1 MTVEKDL
8 KTFGLPPAVFN
19 KLADNLFAIRAER
32 HLYDTT
38 TNRDRQE
45 HWSRAMNGA
54 YDLYTPG
61 AVCRESGSHYL
72 AILPLRDSLEL
83 AVALNARVSE
93 TEPEDVTGAM
103 VVGTIAGTIVLW
115 PDRLERKG
123 SRSRAIYSVA
133 KGSRGQSNR
142 PLNQRV
148 SSSARNARRCRTT
161 PVFWVARCR

>member
-1 MTVEKDL
+1 MERAL

-19 KLADNLFAIRAER
+19 KLADELLKIRTDRTMYDKDVQRNLQD
-32 HLYDTT
+32 Y
-38 TNRDRQE
+38 
-45 HWSRAMNGA
+45 WSRALRGA
-54 YDLYTPG
+54 YELYTPG
-61 AVCRESGSHYL
+61 AVGQENPAQCL
-72 AILPLRDSLEL
+72 AISRLRDSLEL

-93 TEPEDVTGAM
+93 TEPDPTGPM
-103 VVGTIAGTIVLW
+103 IVGTVSGTVALW
-115 PDRLERKG
+115 PGRLERKG

>member
-1 MTVEKDL
+1 MTVGKDL
-8 KTFGLPPAVFN
+8 NTFGLPAAVFN
-19 KLADNLFAIRAER
+19 KLADNLSDIRSER
-32 HLYDTT
+32 HLRDTDVHR
-38 TNRDRQE
+38 NLQDY
-45 HWSRAMNGA
+45 WSRALRGA
-54 YDLYTPG
+54 YELYTPG
-61 AVCRESGSHYL
+61 AVGQEDPAQYL
-72 AILPLRDSLEL
+72 AISRLRDSLEL
-83 AVALNARVSE
+83 AVALNARVPE

-103 VVGTIAGTIVLW
+103 IVGTVSGTVVLW

>member
-1 MTVEKDL
+1 MERAL

-19 KLADNLFAIRAER
+19 KLADELLKIRTDRTMYDKDVQRNLQD
-32 HLYDTT
+32 Y
-38 TNRDRQE
+38 
-45 HWSRAMNGA
+45 WSRALQGA
-54 YDLYTPG
+54 YSLYAEGAAGQSSAELYTG
-61 AVCRESGSHYL
+61 IA
-72 AILPLRDSLEL
+72 ALRDSMEL
-83 AVALNARVSE
+83 AVLLGDRVSE
-93 TEPEDVTGAM
+93 TEPDPTGPM
-103 VVGTIAGTIVLW
+103 IVGTVSGTVALW
-115 PDRLERKG
+115 PGRLERKG

>member
-1 MTVEKDL
+1 MTVAQDL
-8 KTFGLPPAVFN
+8 KTFGLPAAVFN
-19 KLADNLFAIRAER
+19 KLADNLSAIRAEQ

-83 AVALNARVSE
+83 AVALDARVPE
-93 TEPEDVTGAM
+93 TEPEAYRVSVSA
-103 VVGTIAGTIVLW
+103 IVLCH
-115 PDRLERKG
+115 
-123 SRSRAIYSVA
+123 SRASNGARRSSGSRAIYSVA
-133 KGSRGQSNR
+133 KGSRGRSNR
-142 PLNQRV
+142 PLSHLV
-148 SSSARNARRCRTT
+148 SSSARNARRCRQV
-161 PVFWVARCR
+161 PLFWVARCR